1 MSWNLFDASQNEET
15 PQPID
20 PSYRPL
26 ASEQPMNTIEEER
39 SGGKLELGTKG
50 EEGELSDS
58 VVYGLSHT

>member
-15 PQPID
+15 PQHID
-20 PSYRPL
+20 PNYRPL
-26 ASEQPMNTIEEER
+26 ASEQPMKTIEEER

-58 VVYGLSHT
+58 VVYGLSHA